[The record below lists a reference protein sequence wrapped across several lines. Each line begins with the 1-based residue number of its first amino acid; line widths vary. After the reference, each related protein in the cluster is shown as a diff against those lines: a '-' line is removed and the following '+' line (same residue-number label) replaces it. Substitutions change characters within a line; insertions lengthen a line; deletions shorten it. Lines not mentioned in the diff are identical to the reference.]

1 MPKKNPA
8 PKSAAPKRRAAPK
21 PASKTAPG
29 PILTPPRK
37 DVVFSEDERK
47 RRTLFESAKKHHRPG
62 EAELCYPGTLPAW
75 SPGWLLIQGARQNNL
90 KSIDVPI
97 PLSAFTVVT
106 GVSGSGKSSLVED
119 VLCRELS
126 RTLNRAHTPPAAVDR
141 ILGAERLDKV
151 IEVNQQSLGQTPTSS
166 PATYTG
172 LFDLIRS
179 LFAKLPESRLRG
191 WNARRFSFNVPGG
204 RCEMC
209 EGAGKRKIE
218 MQFLADVWVTCEA
231 CGGKRYDAQTLE
243 VTYKGKSI
251 ADVLEMTCAEARE
264 LFADIPPI
272 QRKLRLLCDVGLDYI
287 ALGQP
292 ATMLSGGEAQRV
304 KLAAEL
310 ARPDTGRTLY
320 ILDEPTTGLHFED
333 LRKLLNVL
341 QRLADLGNTVV
352 VIEHNLDVIK
362 SADWV
367 IDLGPEAGLAGG
379 ELVFAGTPEEL
390 ADYGR
395 RRAAAA
401 GKKQAAM
408 LRSWT
413 ADALIPV
420 LEHDPYKERPLYDP
434 GEDLQITAKMPK
446 APSAAQPTLD
456 FDQDDETPVLN
467 VPMPWETDGR
477 SWHIRSRRT
486 RSGYPCRW
494 SGQILAEVVDRIED
508 ANFFADTNWNS
519 RELVEIHPQNKSFG
533 WFFHAQTGEEWLLR
547 LKFRVPQPDFDKKK
561 LEEELWLKPVNQI
574 PEIPL
579 YGTQPRVRIEV
590 VGPWYEVELRVFRY
604 EEFNQPNFWN
614 FIDRAVQSYCRYIE
628 TTSPAKNEKKMPWE
642 LDGEKWHRSKSGF
655 TGDTGTPVWSNGLLV
670 NVITA
675 IRAAAPD
682 AKMVWTNK
690 VSIPVY
696 RPDNPSLLMAQIYT
710 KNTEALIVQ
719 LNMPKSS
726 EPVYTSRVLGVET
739 DTDTTDPHFDIYY
752 LRYTRD
758 VDFSSRVL
766 KMLIAELLRRR
777 PPEKS

>member
-8 PKSAAPKRRAAPK
+8 PKSASPKRRSAPK
-21 PASKTAPG
+21 PAPQTAPG

-37 DVVFSEDERK
+37 DVIFSEAERK

-62 EAELCYPGTLPAW
+62 EAELSYPGTLPAW
-75 SPGWLLIQGARQNNL
+75 SPGWLLVQGARQNNL
-90 KSIDVPI
+90 KSINVPI

-106 GVSGSGKSSLVED
+106 GVSGSGKSSLVEE

-172 LFDLIRS
+172 VFDLIRG

-204 RCEMC
+204 RCERC

-251 ADVLEMTCAEARE
+251 ADVLEMTCAEAFD
-264 LFADIPPI
+264 LFAEIPPI
-272 QRKLRLLCDVGLDYI
+272 RKKLQLLCDVGLDYI
-287 ALGQP
+287 ALGQS
-292 ATMLSGGEAQRV
+292 AIMLSGGEAQRV

-333 LRKLLNVL
+333 LRKLLSVL
-341 QRLADLGNTVV
+341 QRLTDLGNTVV

-395 RRAAAA
+395 RRAAAS

-420 LEHDPYKERPLYDP
+420 LERDPYKERPLYDP
-434 GEDLQITAKMPK
+434 GEEFQTAAKTYQ
-446 APSAAQPTLD
+446 APGGTPSSLD
-456 FDQDDETPVLN
+456 PGQDDESPVPN

-486 RSGYPCRW
+486 RNGFPCKW

-508 ANFFADTNWNS
+508 SNLFADTDWNS
-519 RELVEIHPQNKSFG
+519 RELVEIHPQNKASG

-604 EEFNQPNFWN
+604 EEFNQPHFWN
-614 FIDRAVQSYCRYIE
+614 FIDSAVESFCRYIE
-628 TTSPAKNEKKMPWE
+628 TAAPEKNEKKVPWKS
-642 LDGEKWHRSKSGF
+642 DGESWHRSKNGFSG
-655 TGDTGTPVWSNGLLV
+655 GAGGPVWNMGLLTKV
-670 NVITA
+670 VGA
-675 IRAAAPD
+675 IRAAAPG
-682 AKMVWTNK
+682 AKEVWTNK
-690 VSIPVY
+690 VTVPVY
-696 RPDNPSLLMAQIYT
+696 RPDNPSLLMAQLYT

-719 LNMPKSS
+719 LNMPKSG

-739 DTDTTDPHFDIYY
+739 EADTTDPNFDIYY

-758 VDFSSRVL
+758 ADFSARVL
-766 KMLIAELLRRR
+766 QMLVAELLRRR
-777 PPEKS
+777 LSPKS